1 MTANFPDIFSLAN
14 KTAVITGASGDI
26 GSAIAKSLLAAG
38 ANLVLVARSAEGLAA
53 ASSTLAGNDSRIL
66 NISADISDPS
76 QVDEVMAK
84 TVARFGSIDILVT
97 AAGIQLRKPAV
108 DVSLS
113 EWEQILRINL
123 TGTFLCCQAAG
134 KIMLA
139 HGHGKIITISSLTAE
154 IGIPNITP
162 YAASK
167 GAVKQL
173 TKSLAVEWAKS
184 GINVNCIAPGRIRT
198 KMTEDVFRDEAIRS
212 SFLRLIPAG
221 YAASPDEI
229 AWIAV
234 FLASKAASYIHGQ
247 TIYADGGWLAAG
259 GSALG

>member
-1 MTANFPDIFSLAN
+1 MANFPDIFSLAN

-26 GSAIAKSLLAAG
+26 GAAIAKALFAAG
-38 ANLVLVARSAEGLAA
+38 ANLVLVARSADGLAA
-53 ASSTLAGNDSRIL
+53 ASATLADYGTRIL
-66 NISADISDPS
+66 NIAADVSDPV
-76 QVDEVMAK
+76 QVDKVMARA
-84 TVARFGSIDILVT
+84 VGCFGSIDILVT
-97 AAGIQLRKPAV
+97 AAGTQLRKPAV
-108 DVSLS
+108 DVSPG
-113 EWEQILRINL
+113 EWEQILKVNL

-134 KIMLA
+134 KFMIA
-139 HGHGKIITISSLTAE
+139 RGQGKIITISSLTAE

-167 GAVKQL
+167 GAVRQL

-198 KMTEDVFRDEAIRS
+198 KMTEDVFKDEAICA

-234 FLASKAASYIHGQ
+234 FLASAAASYIHGQ